1 MLLENQHGA
10 EIPALADNPHFEQ
23 FLGEECKRR
32 HPCSILVEICRKL
45 KLSEPSYA
53 T

>member
-1 MLLENQHGA
+1 MLLSGNNNVD
-10 EIPALADNPHFEQ
+10 IPALADNPHFEQ
-23 FLGEECKRR
+23 FLDEECKRR
-32 HPCSILVEICRKL
+32 HPCTILVEVCRKL